1 MIGKRATQSL
11 FSRAASKYGAMVTA
25 GNRGFAG
32 GGPKKAAIDPKCT
45 DFDVVLVGGMNSTVV
60 LKNLQANDDAQDLK
74 MCIVTPT
81 SKFVQ
86 PVNYYPCTHGHAA
99 PRVLESG
106 AVSGMVTSWSKA
118 EIGVSVDNLDVNA
131 NSMTLSNG
139 KNITY
144 KSLMLAPGLD
154 HDENHIKGLSEML

>member
-1 MIGKRATQSL
+1 
-11 FSRAASKYGAMVTA
+11 
-25 GNRGFAG
+25 
-32 GGPKKAAIDPKCT
+32 
-45 DFDVVLVGGMNSTVV
+45 
-60 LKNLQANDDAQDLK
+60 
-74 MCIVTPT
+74 
-81 SKFVQ
+81 
-86 PVNYYPCTHGHAA
+86 VNYYPCTHGHAA

-139 KNITY
+139 KSITY